1 MRILFGA
8 ALVGIV
14 LGLSSG
20 VALAGEGCGAM
31 DVVAHIFEMSDTDDD
46 GALTR
51 AEFAAAGLERYGVP
65 FEDYDAN
72 GDGRATFDEY
82 RALYDRHHPAP
93 GEVRS

>member
-65 FEDYDAN
+65 FEDYDAD